1 MSSHV
6 DRMEKEFNELN
17 TKINAL
23 SKFIHVK
30 NVFQTLDYLEQI
42 RMIKQ
47 LGYMQAYADVLN
59 TRLEEAE

>member
-1 MSSHV
+1 
-6 DRMEKEFNELN
+6 MEIEFNELN

-23 SKFIHVK
+23 SKFIHLK

-47 LGYMQAYADVLN
+47 LGFMQSYADVLN

>member
-1 MSSHV
+1 MSDHV
-6 DRMEKEFNELN
+6 KRMEIEFNELN

-23 SKFIHVK
+23 SKFIHLK

-47 LGYMQAYADVLN
+47 LGFMQSYADVLN